1 MINDNLY
8 VEAHVL
14 QPVPSSNINRDDSG
28 SPKTAIYGGVLR
40 SRVSSQSWKHA
51 MRMDFQAHS
60 EGADWLK
67 GHRTKRLAYVLAPK
81 LSEKDT
87 SLDEEAALS
96 KAFDVLKAAG
106 IKATSKDKKSGEDLT
121 DALFLISNGELEKL
135 AEYATNNEK
144 DNWDKKELKEV
155 ISRNQSLDLALFGR
169 MMAGNPELGVDASAQ
184 VAHAISTHE
193 IVPEFDFFTGLDDDK
208 PENQSGSSFLEALG
222 YNSSTLYR
230 YANVNLN
237 ELVHNLGSDLA
248 VEGVK
253 QFIKSFITSMPTGK
267 QNSFA
272 NKTLPQYVMVTVRKD
287 TPVNLVSA
295 FEEPI
300 KSRNGYVEPSIEHLE
315 NEFNDSLQFVEEP
328 LLTAIVT
335 KKQNK
340 IDKKVANLNELL
352 EKVSEVLRKEV
363 ADESNNN

>member
-51 MRMDFQAHS
+51 MRMDFRANS
-60 EGADWLK
+60 EGADWLES
-67 GHRTKRLAYVLAPK
+67 HRTKRIAHVLATK
-81 LSEKDT
+81 LSEKDP
-87 SLDEEAALS
+87 SLDEDMALS
-96 KAFDVLKAAG
+96 KAVDVLKTAG
-106 IKATSKDKKSGEDLT
+106 IKATSKDKKSGEYLT

-144 DNWDKKELKEV
+144 DDWDKKELKEV

-169 MMAGNPELGVDASAQ
+169 MMAGNSELNVDASAQ

-208 PENQSGSSFLEALG
+208 PENQTGSSFLEALG
-222 YNSSTLYR
+222 YNSATLYR
-230 YANVNLN
+230 YANVNVN
-237 ELVHNLGSDLA
+237 ELAHNLGSELA
-248 VEGVK
+248 VTGVK

-295 FEEPI
+295 FEEPV

>member
-1 MINDNLY
+1 
-8 VEAHVL
+8 
-14 QPVPSSNINRDDSG
+14 
-28 SPKTAIYGGVLR
+28 
-40 SRVSSQSWKHA
+40 
-51 MRMDFQAHS
+51 MD
-60 EGADWLK
+60 
-67 GHRTKRLAYVLAPK
+67 
-81 LSEKDT
+81 
-87 SLDEEAALS
+87 
-96 KAFDVLKAAG
+96 
-106 IKATSKDKKSGEDLT
+106 
-121 DALFLISNGELEKL
+121 KL

-144 DNWDKKELKEV
+144 NDWDKKELKQV
-155 ISRNQSLDLALFGR
+155 INRNQSLDLALFGR
-169 MMAGNPELGVDASAQ
+169 MMADNPELGVDASAQ

-193 IVPEFDFFTGLDDDK
+193 IVPEFDYYTALDDDQA
-208 PENQSGSSFLEALG
+208 ENQSGSAMIGTLE
-222 YNSSTLYR
+222 YNSATLYR
-230 YANVNLN
+230 YANVNVN
-237 ELVHNLGSDLA
+237 ELAHNLGSELA
-248 VEGVK
+248 VKGVK

-267 QNSFA
+267 QNTFA

-328 LLTAIVT
+328 LMTAIVT

>member
-1 MINDNLY
+1 MINNNLY

-14 QPVPSSNINRDDSG
+14 QPVPSSNLNRDDSG

-40 SRVSSQSWKHA
+40 SRVSSQSWKRA
-51 MRMDFQAHS
+51 TRMDFRVNS
-60 EGADWLK
+60 EGADWLES
-67 GHRTKRLAYVLAPK
+67 HRTKRVAHVLAAK
-81 LSEKDT
+81 LSEKDP
-87 SLDEEAALS
+87 SLDEDMALS
-96 KAFDVLKAAG
+96 KAVDVLKTAG
-106 IKATSKDKKSGEDLT
+106 VKTTKDKKSGEYLT
-121 DALFLISNGELEKL
+121 SALFLISNGELEKL

-144 DNWDKKELKEV
+144 DDWDKKELKQV
-155 ISRNQSLDLALFGR
+155 INRNQSLDLALFGR
-169 MMAGNPELGVDASAQ
+169 MMADNPELGVDASAQ

-193 IVPEFDFFTGLDDDK
+193 IVPEFDYYTALDDDQA
-208 PENQSGSSFLEALG
+208 ENQSGSAMIGTLE

-230 YANVNLN
+230 YANVNVN
-237 ELVHNLGSDLA
+237 ELAHNLGSELA
-248 VEGVK
+248 VKGIK

-267 QNSFA
+267 QNTFA

-295 FEEPI
+295 FEEPV

-328 LLTAIVT
+328 LLTAIIT